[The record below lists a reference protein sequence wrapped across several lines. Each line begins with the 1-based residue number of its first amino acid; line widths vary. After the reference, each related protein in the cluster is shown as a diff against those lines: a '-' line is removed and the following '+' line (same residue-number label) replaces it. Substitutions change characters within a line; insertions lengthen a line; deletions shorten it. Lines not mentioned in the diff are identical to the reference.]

1 MKVDPR
7 NNHRLFMAIE
17 LTDEARSGFVLVQD
31 ELREKLPPGALRWVR
46 PKNLHL
52 TLHFIGE
59 VDSATIPL
67 LREALQA
74 GAGERRAFELRA
86 RGTGCFPDHRCPRV
100 IWAGFE
106 SSPETNELHRS
117 LDRELVSRGFETE
130 ARPYTPHLT
139 LAHLKKRLPTE
150 LSRRIGTRLKELDPG
165 AIVSF
170 PATEISLVESVLT
183 PSGPVYSRLTAAD
196 LRDPAGT

>member
-67 LREALQA
+67 LREALQ
-74 GAGERRAFELRA
+74 AGERRAFELRA

-196 LRDPAGT
+196 LRDPVGT